1 MDDSR
6 KRKRNF
12 ESVPDAP
19 LRGVGYVS
27 GIHDLAYGGEVPVLG
42 ALNIP
47 YRENYTTRYVKKG
60 MLPVTVTS
68 TKSVDDYGTFGL
80 TSHRD
85 SKGYWKQGLLMP
97 MGKTSYFD
105 KDLSTDKA
113 IPADLTLKRAQVESR
128 AMKFLSLSAVDY
140 TPKNNDIDVT
150 VVEQRR
156 SKKKPVFTRSDHD
169 VEYWGG
175 LTMGS
180 FLEDI
185 TGSRSMGIHDVGS
198 GMRAMTMAAKW
209 RMKNNGATSDGG
221 FGERML
227 TAFPQ
232 LGKKDIEKAIIP
244 GLGKHET
251 GASALRQHVVGD
263 DSAKKMAVIKH
274 HIGLKGSVFA
284 AHHEAETAA
293 ADRFD
298 AKLATAKSAAP
309 NADLTP
315 ILGGWWEAQRKKGT
329 DFSGDTGGLRNAY
342 VTDKLGRH
350 GIEKYPD
357 LSRLE
362 TIKALKATDK
372 TEYTRQKRDFL
383 ATNLEKSPHL
393 QEMKDRWFAKDRFRQ
408 KLDNAISGGS
418 VPAGKWW
425 GDKQVGGTDFAALSP
440 VDRKG
445 LQQEYVDRRVNKINA
460 GRKL

>member
-12 ESVPDAP
+12 ESDPDAP
-19 LRGVGYVS
+19 LRGVDFIS
-27 GIHDLAYGGEVPVLG
+27 GIHGLAYGGEIPVLG

-47 YRENYTTRYVKKG
+47 YRENYTTRYIKKG
-60 MLPVTVTS
+60 MLPATVNS
-68 TKSVDDYGTFGL
+68 TKSVDDHGTFGL
-80 TSHRD
+80 TTHKD
-85 SKGYWKQGLLMP
+85 GKGYWKQGLLMP

-105 KDLSTDKA
+105 KDLSADKA
-113 IPADLTLKRAQVESR
+113 IPSDLTLKRAQVESR
-128 AMKFLSLSAVDY
+128 AMKFLSLSEVDY

-150 VVEQRR
+150 ITEQRQ
-156 SKKKPVFTRSDHD
+156 SKKKPVFTKSDHD

-185 TGSRSMGIHDVGS
+185 TGSRSMGIHDAGS

-209 RMKNNGATSDGG
+209 RMKNSGATSDGG

-227 TAFPQ
+227 KAFPQ

-244 GLGKHET
+244 GLGTHET

-263 DSAKKMAVIKH
+263 DSAKRMAVIKH

-293 ADRFD
+293 ADQFD
-298 AKLATAKSAAP
+298 AKLAKAKSAAP

-315 ILGGWWEAQRKKGT
+315 ILGGWWEAQRRKGT
-329 DFSGDTGGLRNAY
+329 DFSGDTGGLRNTY
-342 VTDKLGRH
+342 VSNKLGRH

-372 TEYTRQKRDFL
+372 AEYTRQKRDFL
-383 ATNLEKSPHL
+383 TTNLANSPHL
-393 QEMKDRWFAKDRFRQ
+393 QEMKDRWFAKDRFRE
-408 KLDNAISGGS
+408 KLDNATSSNS

-425 GDKQVGGTDFAALSP
+425 GGKQVGGTDFAALSP